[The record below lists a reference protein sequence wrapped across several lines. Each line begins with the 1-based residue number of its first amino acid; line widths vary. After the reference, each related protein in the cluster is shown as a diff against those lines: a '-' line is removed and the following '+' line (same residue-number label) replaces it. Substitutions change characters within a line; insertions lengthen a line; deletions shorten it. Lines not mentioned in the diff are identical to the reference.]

1 LITAPEGVAKVGL
14 GNALVGGADVERPFG
29 PVVVIGLTI
38 KEIVGSSFGILV
50 PELGGVDGIGTDGA
64 AVGEY
69 VGISVGLP
77 GLSVTELVGCPP
89 VDPWPPRK
97 GALPGTGDAE
107 FTSAGATIVEAV
119 GSSVVVGA

>member
-1 LITAPEGVAKVGL
+1 MLGSLLGVLNCAATVG
-14 GNALVGGADVERPFG
+14 ATVVG
-29 PVVVIGLTI
+29 
-38 KEIVGSSFGILV
+38 VGV
-50 PELGGVDGIGTDGA
+50 MEPDGA

-77 GLSVTELVGCPP
+77 GLRVTELDGCPP
-89 VDPWPPRK
+89 VDPWPSRK